1 MTEKTPIRILIVDD
15 HLMVRRGL
23 EIMIQ
28 AADDL
33 ELVAEA
39 ADGDAAVR
47 LCGDVMPDVVLM
59 DMVIPGMDGAAA
71 TRAIRQQYP
80 SVQVLALTSY
90 TKEELIHEALRA
102 GAIGFLHKDVD
113 AQDLCHAIRRAAQGQ
128 ATLSPAATQA
138 VVQAAAEPPRPGR
151 DLTEREVDVLA
162 LLATGLPNDA
172 IAAQLNISP
181 STVKTHVGNIMA
193 KLDASSR
200 TEAVAIALRY
210 DLV

>member
-1 MTEKTPIRILIVDD
+1 MADKTPIRIMIVDD

-28 AADDL
+28 AAGDL

-39 ADGDAAVR
+39 ADGNDAVR

-59 DMVIPGMDGAAA
+59 DMIIPGIGGAAA
-71 TRAIRQQYP
+71 TRAIREQYP
-80 SVQVLALTSY
+80 GVQVLALTSY
-90 TKEELIHEALRA
+90 AQQDLVHDALRA

-113 AQDLCHAIRRAAQGQ
+113 AKSLCDAIRRAARGQ

-138 VVQAAAEPPRPGR
+138 VVQAAAEPRRPGH

-162 LLATGLPNDA
+162 LLTTGLQNDA
-172 IAAQLNISP
+172 IATQLNISP